1 MELWH
6 DFIAIFIALFVM
18 TDPLG
23 NVAIF
28 LGITEDDDLA
38 TRRRQAL
45 KAAIY
50 VFLLLFVFFIGGT
63 YIMQF
68 FGITLESV
76 RIGGGLIVAGVGF
89 SLMSSQTGSTHSGEE
104 REESTAK
111 QDVSFTPLAMPLLAG
126 PGALAV
132 VIAASA
138 RAGEFHWGS
147 YAAISLAI
155 LATALLI
162 WVCLHWADLLLK
174 VMGKNG
180 IGAITKIFGFLLIC
194 IAVQMIILGSQGVLA
209 DWGLIDIATTIQHGN
224 KLPF

>member
-28 LGITEDDDLA
+28 LGITEGDGLA
-38 TRRRQAL
+38 VRRRQAL

-89 SLMSSQTGSTHSGEE
+89 GLMNSKPEEKHSGEE

-111 QDVSFTPLAMPLLAG
+111 PDVSFTPLALPLIAG

-138 RAGEFHWGS
+138 KADGFDWGR
-147 YAAISLAI
+147 YGAITLAI
-155 LATALLI
+155 LATALLN
-162 WVCLHWADLLLK
+162 WLCMREAPAVLRVL
-174 VMGKNG
+174 GKNG
-180 IGAITKIFGFLLIC
+180 MEAITRIMGFLLIC
-194 IAVQMIILGSQGVLA
+194 IAVQMIILGSQGVLV
-209 DWGLIDIATTIQHGN
+209 DWGLVAGSKEPPGPTN
-224 KLPF
+224 FSF